1 MLASCYLAHR
11 HNSLRFVF
19 LISKNETVKIIM
31 GGTRRQ
37 AIYISVS
44 RLSNPQKI
52 NSETREGEGDGVIC
66 ALPLPTQH
74 STS

>member
-31 GGTRRQ
+31 GGGLDDKLFT
-37 AIYISVS
+37 YLFLDS
-44 RLSNPQKI
+44 RTPK
-52 NSETREGEGDGVIC
+52 R
-66 ALPLPTQH
+66 
-74 STS
+74 